1 MCAVAATRA
10 FLAQMSRLPPPSID
24 DEQEEAPAPQNIGS
38 AIEAPA
44 PPPNEDEDEE
54 APSTLAE
61 DNEAPPPFCIG
72 DRVCCYRGR
81 PGWCLGVV
89 SLVDEPLEDPLGHP
103 TDGVIPYV
111 VMLDGTQKLVS
122 VPADDEECIVPEMC
136 WPDSFAASEDG
147 PLPPRVG
154 PSRHALRFAVGDH
167 VVCLV
172 AAGTWRK
179 LRWAAGVV
187 AEQWAQC
194 GAWGAEEAAAYR
206 ICVIDSG
213 YSVLA
218 YRDDHSLVRDPK
230 LQHEGPCTRE
240 GRERFQRKRGLEG
253 DGWETVDQQTRRVRT
268 AVAPPAPSPARAV
281 HGEDDG
287 DWALELLCGDCC
299 ATRVDDQRET

>member
-1 MCAVAATRA
+1 
-10 FLAQMSRLPPPSID
+10 MSRPPRPPSID

-38 AIEAPA
+38 ANEASA

-72 DRVCCYRGR
+72 DRVCCYRGDEI
-81 PGWCLGVV
+81 GWCLGVV
-89 SLVDEPLEDPLGHP
+89 SLVDEPLVAPLGHP

-122 VPADDEECIVPEMC
+122 VPADDEDCIVPEMC
-136 WPDSFAASEDG
+136 WPESFAASEDG

-167 VVCLV
+167 IVCLV
-172 AAGTWRK
+172 AAGNWRK
-179 LRWAAGVV
+179 LRWAAAVV
-187 AEQWAQC
+187 VEQWAQC
-194 GAWGAEEAAAYR
+194 GSWGAEEAAAYR
-206 ICVIDSG
+206 ICVLDSG

-218 YRDDHSLVRDPK
+218 YHDDHSLVRDPK

-240 GRERFQRKRGLEG
+240 GRGRFQRKRLRGLEG

-268 AVAPPAPSPARAV
+268 AVAPPTPSPAKA
-281 HGEDDG
+281 EQSDYDG
-287 DWALELLCGDCC
+287 RWALELLCGDCC
-299 ATRVDDQRET
+299 DPCDGST